1 MAVDGCVAMVTRRR
15 FAIQAVYFGTHAL
28 KGGTERR
35 SNARSNTK
43 GATDTDE
50 RIQKGTCKG
59 TPWG

>member
-1 MAVDGCVAMVTRRR
+1 MGTRRK